1 MAPSSAKAFLFA
13 LFALALGGCATTGS
27 SGGAATSELAGT
39 VTYLPR
45 IALPPDAAVVVRL
58 LDVSRADA
66 PAETL
71 AEETISTEG
80 VSVPVPFTLRYD
92 ADRVD
97 ARHRYVVR
105 AEIRDALGDL
115 TWTTDTAVPVLTNG
129 APSSGVEVRV
139 VQVTSEPEGES
150 GGGADVLRG
159 PEWRLVELRAAGGAP
174 TPPEGDGAFT
184 VSFLEDGRFLGQADC
199 NQYGGTYR
207 TEPGGDLVL
216 SDAATTL
223 AACAPPSSSRD
234 FFGTLGQVVGYSVAG
249 DRLTLR
255 AADGRAL
262 VFRAGA
268 APDLGGMPPQE
279 TGRDYAYTCASDDG
293 PFTFRI
299 RTGPGEVALWLPPR
313 FEGREGGTYRV
324 LGQVVSASGAKYQDG
339 PVTVWTKGEDYALL
353 DVDGQEFLDCP
364 ADPARAGRLLLRGTG
379 DGWYLEVVEAGDG
392 ARLRLVGAFEERGGA
407 ATVTRS
413 GAQTVYRADGLVVT
427 ATDEPCT
434 DADSG
439 DTTGTRV
446 TVELDGRTHEGCGQ
460 RTG

>member
-1 MAPSSAKAFLFA
+1 MRAPLLA
-13 LFALALGGCATTGS
+13 LALLTLALGGCATTGPA
-27 SGGAATSELAGT
+27 GGADAAELTGT

-66 PAETL
+66 PSETL
-71 AEETISTEG
+71 AEETVSTEG
-80 VSVPVPFTLRYD
+80 ASVPIPFALRYD
-92 ADRVD
+92 ADQVD
-97 ARHRYVVR
+97 ARRRYVVR

-115 TWTTDTAVPVLTNG
+115 IWTTDTAVPVLTNG

-139 VQVTSEPEGES
+139 VQVASGPEGE
-150 GGGADVLRG
+150 GGAAELRG
-159 PEWRLVELRAAGGAP
+159 PEWRLAELRAAGGDAA
-174 TPPEGDGAFT
+174 PPEGDGAFT

-207 TEPGGDLVL
+207 TEPGGELVL
-216 SDAATTL
+216 SDAATTV

-234 FFGTLGQVVGYSVAG
+234 FFGTLNQIVGYTVADG
-249 DRLTLR
+249 RLVLR
-255 AADGRAL
+255 AADGSAL
-262 VFRAGA
+262 VFEAGA

-279 TGRDYAYTCASDDG
+279 TGRETAYTCASDDG
-293 PFTFRI
+293 PFTFRT
-299 RTGPGEVALWLPPR
+299 RTGPGEIALWLPQR

-353 DVDGQEFLDCP
+353 EVDGEEFLDCP
-364 ADPARAGRLLLRGTG
+364 ADPERSGRLLLRGTG
-379 DGWYLEVVEAGDG
+379 DGWYLEATEAGDG
-392 ARLRLVGAFEERGGA
+392 ARLRLVGAFEDRGGA

-413 GAQTVYRADGLVVT
+413 GARTVYRADGLVVT

-439 DTTGTRV
+439 DATGTRV
-446 TVELDGRTHEGCGQ
+446 TVELDGRAHEGCGQ